1 MMQII
6 ILFIPPSA
14 TLKELRQFVRSGLGS
29 PWAFWL
35 DRKITACDI
44 LDIED
49 PKTKTGES
57 HGLISVAHPEEA
69 QQIISRL
76 NGREFKGK
84 PVEVREFHNR
94 GPGDKRIGQ
103 IADGSQVFLN
113 SRRGELKVHRREGSG
128 KKSKRPGFLKL
139 NDTREAT
146 PFLRP
151 KDED

>member
-1 MMQII
+1 MQII

-14 TLKELRQFVRSGLGS
+14 TVKELKLFARSGLGS
-29 PWAFWL
+29 RWAFWL
-35 DRKITACDI
+35 DRKINSCDI

-49 PKTKTGES
+49 SKSKTAES

-76 NGREFKGK
+76 NGREFLGK

-103 IADGSQVFLN
+103 ITDGSQMFLN
-113 SRRGELKVHRREGSG
+113 SRRGELKVHRREGTG
-128 KKSKRPGFLKL
+128 KKQTRPAFLKL

-151 KDED
+151 KDDD